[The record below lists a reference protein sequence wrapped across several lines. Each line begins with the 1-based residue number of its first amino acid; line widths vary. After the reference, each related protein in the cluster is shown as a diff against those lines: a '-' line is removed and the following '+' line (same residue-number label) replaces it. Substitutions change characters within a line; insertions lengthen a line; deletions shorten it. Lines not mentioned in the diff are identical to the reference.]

1 MRLARIHRTKLE
13 INMTPM
19 IDVTFLLLIFFMTV
33 NQMSRQNKEPIPL
46 PTAKG
51 TQDQSEG
58 SLTINIGLDGGMIV
72 SARPVSMSEL
82 VGLVSKVL
90 AEANNQP
97 ENVTIVVRAHRDG
110 SCRGVNDVIRT
121 LNKLDIT
128 RVRLA
133 VESNP

>member
-19 IDVTFLLLIFFMTV
+19 IDVTFLLLIFFMMV
-33 NQMSRQNKEPIPL
+33 NQISKQNKEEIPL
-46 PTAKG
+46 PTVKG

-58 SLTINIGLDGGMIV
+58 TLTINIDLAGQMIV
-72 SARPVSMSEL
+72 SSQKVSMSEL

-90 AEANNQP
+90 ADANNQP

-133 VESNP
+133 VESSP